1 MIFRLMIT
9 LLHTL
14 ILDYDLVEVHCSPLL
29 KNKPYLVR
37 VYNYGGSE
45 PEELRLDEKELKN
58 LYLTL
63 KENDLL

>member
-1 MIFRLMIT
+1 MIFRLMTT

>member
-1 MIFRLMIT
+1 
-9 LLHTL
+9 
-14 ILDYDLVEVHCSPLL
+14 VEVHYSPLL

-37 VYNYGGSE
+37 VYNWGGSE